1 MRVLMLT
8 LFASYLAGCSA
19 EESPASREPGQSA
32 QLDGIARQAIA
43 GRQGIAFEKLKVASS
58 VTAEYPSMGRVI
70 REYKTVNELDGTIHG
85 VAFDEDRREIDAAM
99 LLQSELVAREA
110 LERRLDA
117 PLAERLV
124 NAKPDERIEVA
135 IWLTEPAYH
144 APARPAVHSDIS
156 GAQSEEI
163 FAEVDAQL
171 GAFVKTVTE
180 PFVARLRGRGFA
192 VKADS
197 HAPLVYATLSP
208 EVIEELRASKDVD
221 RMYVP
226 VIAEPTLQAERESI
240 YAHVVNGRGLTGAG
254 VQVAAVEVG
263 GRINTANPY
272 LAGVTQDLTY
282 SCLSFHAAA
291 VAGII
296 RSTHSVEKGV
306 APGANLWVGGSCG
319 GIPSELTDRSTAAA
333 NWGARAF
340 NLSFGAY
347 TYGALTE
354 LDRYYDFLVINQYRT
369 VVPAAG
375 NPGNADFVMS
385 PGTAYNVITVGAYDE
400 QTNLIAGFSGG
411 VDPGSTH
418 GDREKPEVAAPGVD
432 FLSTT
437 NASPWIGNV
446 TSGTSYAAPM
456 VTGTAALMMQR
467 NPSLQFWPEAV
478 RAILMATAT
487 QNMDGASRLSELEGA
502 GGIYADYADDVA
514 HGVNGNWG
522 AIAYDCSAAPTTVLG
537 SMSLVRNQL
546 VRVVM
551 SYDTDPSYASY
562 NTLPSA
568 DLDLII
574 KDPSGAYVA
583 ASASYDNTYE
593 IVEFFPAATGT
604 FTIEVSKFR
613 CDLSPQWL
621 GFAYFVL

>member
-1 MRVLMLT
+1 
-8 LFASYLAGCSA
+8 
-19 EESPASREPGQSA
+19 
-32 QLDGIARQAIA
+32 
-43 GRQGIAFEKLKVASS
+43 
-58 VTAEYPSMGRVI
+58 VT
-70 REYKTVNELDGTIHG
+70 REYKTVNTIDGTIHG
-85 VAFDEDRREIDAAM
+85 VALDETGREIDAAK
-99 LLQSELVAREA
+99 LQHSELVAREA
-110 LERRLDA
+110 IERRLDA

-124 NAKPDERIEVA
+124 TARPDELIEVA
-135 IWLTEPAYH
+135 IWLNEPAYQ
-144 APARPAVHSDIS
+144 APARPAARSDIS
-156 GAQSEEI
+156 GAKSEQLL
-163 FAEVDAQL
+163 AQVDAQL

-180 PFVARLRGRGFA
+180 PFAARLRDRGFA
-192 VKADS
+192 VKASS

-208 EVIEELRASKDVD
+208 GAIEELRASKDVD
-221 RMYVP
+221 RMYLP
-226 VIAEPTLQAERESI
+226 VIAEPTLEAERESI
-240 YAHVVNGRGLTGAG
+240 FAHVVNGRGITGAG

-282 SCLSFHAAA
+282 SCLSDHAAA

-319 GIPSELTDRSTAAA
+319 GNNAELTDRSTAAA
-333 NWGARAF
+333 NWGARAL

-375 NPGNADFVMS
+375 NDGNGLFVRS

-400 QTNLIAGFSGG
+400 QTDLIAGFSGG
-411 VDPGSTH
+411 VDPGSAH

-446 TSGTSYAAPM
+446 GSGTSYAAPM

-502 GGIYADYADDVA
+502 GGIYADYADNVA
-514 HGVNGNWG
+514 HGLNGNWG
-522 AIAYDCSAAPTTVLG
+522 AIGYDCNAAPTTVLS

-551 SYDTDPSYASY
+551 SYDTDPNYASY
-562 NTLPSA
+562 NTQPSA

-574 KDPSGAYVA
+574 KDPSGAYVT
-583 ASASYDNTYE
+583 SSSSFDNTYE
-593 IVEFFPAATGT
+593 IVEFLAPATGS

-613 CDLSPQWL
+613 CDLSPRWL
-621 GFAYFVL
+621 GFAYFAL